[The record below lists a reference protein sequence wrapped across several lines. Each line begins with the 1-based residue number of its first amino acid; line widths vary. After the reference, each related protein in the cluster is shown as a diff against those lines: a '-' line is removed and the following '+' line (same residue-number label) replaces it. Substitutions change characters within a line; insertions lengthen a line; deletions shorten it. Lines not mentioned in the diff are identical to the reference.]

1 MAKQAVRVTQF
12 DKVTLITGGSRGIGE
27 ACARV
32 FVEAGASVVIC
43 ARNVRD
49 GQALAAE
56 LNAQRPGC
64 CHYEPCEVSDPQQ
77 VQRVVEKTVELYG
90 RLDCLINNAGRH
102 PDHHPIDE
110 FSAEDFED
118 ILRMNLVSYFAAAKY
133 ALPHL
138 RKTKGS
144 IINMSSLVGD
154 VAQEWATTYCATKGG
169 ITAFTKALAVDEAR
183 HGVRVN
189 AVLPGNIATPLYWVY
204 VNAQESPQEVMDLCD
219 SWQWAGRLGKPEEVA
234 NACLFLASDAASF
247 VTGMELLVTGGAE
260 LAYGIKKPSEYM
272 VNTQTPSKQR

>member
-1 MAKQAVRVTQF
+1 MSTQTAPGAHF

-32 FVEAGASVVIC
+32 FVDAGASVVIC
-43 ARNVRD
+43 SRNVHD
-49 GQALAAE
+49 GEALASA
-56 LNAQRPGC
+56 LNAVRRGS
-64 CHYEPCEVSDPQQ
+64 CHYEPCDVSDPQQ
-77 VQRVVEKTVELYG
+77 VRRVVEKTVELYG

-110 FSAEDFED
+110 FSAEEFED
-118 ILRMNLVSYFAAAKY
+118 VLRVNLVSYFAAAKY

-138 RKTKGS
+138 RKTRGS
-144 IINMSSLVGD
+144 IINMSSLVGSIG
-154 VAQEWATTYCATKGG
+154 QEWATTYCATKGG

-204 VNAQESPQEVMDLCD
+204 VNAQEHPQEVMDLCD
-219 SWQWAGRLGKPEEVA
+219 SWQWMGRLGKPEEVA
-234 NACLFLASDAASF
+234 RACLFLASDAASF
-247 VTGMELLVTGGAE
+247 VTGIELAVTGGAE

>member
-1 MAKQAVRVTQF
+1 VRSNSSNSSA
-12 DKVTLITGGSRGIGE
+12 LITGGSRGIGE
-27 ACARV
+27 ACARA
-32 FVEAGASVVIC
+32 FVEAGGSVVIC
-43 ARNVRD
+43 ARKVAD
-49 GQALAAE
+49 GEKLAAE
-56 LNAQRPGC
+56 LNARWPGR
-64 CHYEPCEVSDPQQ
+64 CHYERCDVSDPDQ
-77 VQRVVEKTVELYG
+77 VQHVVEKTVELYG

-110 FSAEDFED
+110 FSAEEFEEL
-118 ILRMNLVSYFAAAKY
+118 LRTNLVSYFAAAKY

-154 VAQEWATTYCATKGG
+154 IGQEWATTYCATKGG

-189 AVLPGNIATPLYWVY
+189 AVSPGNVATPLYWVY
-204 VNAQESPQEVMDLCD
+204 VNAQQDWQAVMDLCD
-219 SWQWAGRLGKPEEVA
+219 SWQWMGRLANPEEVA
-234 NACLFLASDAASF
+234 NACLFLASDGASF
-247 VTGMELLVTGGAE
+247 VTGIELLVTGGAE
-260 LAYGIKKPSEYM
+260 LAYGIKRPSEYM